1 MEEPRIQIGEDE
13 VTQFSNSRKLLPTLG
28 WKDKERKQ
36 SPGSGSHSTRWEH
49 SGAGRWEPETQL
61 LPETL
66 LEVRDEEETPWLLS
80 PSSGLPQHLS
90 LADPSQ
96 KLQIQVGF
104 GVSSAVI

>member
-1 MEEPRIQIGEDE
+1 MEELRIQTGDDE

-28 WKDKERKQ
+28 WRDEERKQ

-61 LPETL
+61 LRETL
-66 LEVRDEEETPWLLS
+66 LKVKDEEETSWLLA

-90 LADPSQ
+90 LADSSQ
-96 KLQIQVGF
+96 KLQTQVGF
-104 GVSSAVI
+104 GASPAVI